1 MKLRHILLSTLSAVM
16 LAAPFATPSR
26 AMPVPQGSIYRGG
39 GYTIYLV
46 GDQYKGCDAKKRCL
60 TIPKAAGRNED
71 STFWKNKGYTYT
83 LSQIHKPQPANSP
96 ERAQLTV
103 RNPKGALIV
112 NVVVVFVNHFN

>member
-1 MKLRHILLSTLSAVM
+1 MKLRYLLLSTFSAVM
-16 LAAPFATPSR
+16 LAAPFATAGR
-26 AMPVPQGSIYRGG
+26 AMPVSQGSIYRGG
-39 GYTIYLV
+39 GYTVYLI

-83 LSQIHKPQPANSP
+83 LSQIHKPQPVNSP

-103 RNPKGALIV
+103 RNPKGVLIV